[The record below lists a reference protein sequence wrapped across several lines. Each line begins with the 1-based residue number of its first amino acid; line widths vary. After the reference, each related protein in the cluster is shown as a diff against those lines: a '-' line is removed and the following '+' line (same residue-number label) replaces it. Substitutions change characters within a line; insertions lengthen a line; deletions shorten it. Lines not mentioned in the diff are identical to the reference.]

1 MTVREDIHRL
11 LANLAPLQRW
21 AALHAQARAFN
32 VFSILRE
39 ESDEVGL
46 HTVFLEALL
55 NPSGSHGCGCALLEL
70 FFAEL
75 GVPLQDSADLNG
87 AVVERERR
95 TAESGQIDLL
105 IELPRAR
112 LVVVVENKI
121 HAGDQERQ
129 LERYHKR
136 AAQRAGQDGRVG
148 IFYLTLHGTEP
159 SARSLGELPLE
170 KVICVSYREH
180 ILRWL
185 DRCLKK
191 TARHPA
197 LRETLAQYE
206 ELIKKLTGQSMNDET
221 RDSVIGL
228 LAEGNHAELA
238 QMIVGNWAHLKWRTT
253 WAFWQEME
261 VAVRRWQ
268 PLFPDFMVL
277 EANKFTDERL
287 SRLYFWERKRDYDFG
302 LTIRLG
308 RLPGSAN
315 DEVCLCLC
323 NSDEGSEP
331 FFGLAVLREGKWEA
345 NQRAA
350 AYDALAA
357 QSAAFFHPNPRDD
370 WWIGWRYF
378 RSVSLNLVDYAD
390 PKTLALANSAER
402 TVTIEKLCMEM
413 ESCLI
418 ECGLQSFLSG
428 DARESV
434 VTK

>member
-1 MTVREDIHRL
+1 MSVRDDLPRL

-21 AALHAQARAFN
+21 AALHAQAHAFN

-55 NPSGSHGCGCALLEL
+55 DPAGAHGCGSALLEL
-70 FFAEL
+70 FLAEL
-75 GVPLQDSADLNG
+75 GVVLQDSADMNG

-105 IELPRAR
+105 IELPRPR

-129 LERYHKR
+129 LERYHQR
-136 AAQRAGQDGRVG
+136 AVQRAGHAGRTV
-148 IFYLTLHGTEP
+148 IFYLTLHGAEP
-159 SARSLGELPLE
+159 CAQSLGELPLE
-170 KVICVSYREH
+170 KVSCVSYREH

-185 DRCLKK
+185 DRCLEKA
-191 TARHPA
+191 ARHPA

-206 ELIKKLTGQSMNDET
+206 ELIKKLTGQSMSDET
-221 RDSVIGL
+221 RDQVIGL
-228 LAEGNHAELA
+228 LAEGNNAELA
-238 QMIVGNWAHLKWRTT
+238 QMIVGNWDHLKWRTT
-253 WAFWQEME
+253 WAFWREME

-268 PLFPDFMVL
+268 PLFPELAVL

-287 SRLYFWERKRDYDFG
+287 TRLYFWQRKKDYDFG

-308 RLPGSAN
+308 RLPGSAS
-315 DEVCLCLC
+315 DEVCLCLF

-331 FFGLAVLREGKWEA
+331 FFGLAVLREGKWEG

-357 QSAAFFHPNPRDD
+357 QVASFFHPNPRDD

-378 RSVSLNLVDYAD
+378 RSVPLNLVDYANAE
-390 PKTLALANSAER
+390 TLALVNPVKRVA
-402 TVTIEKLCMEM
+402 TIETLCAEM
-413 ESCLI
+413 ESCLT
-418 ECGLQSFLSG
+418 ECGMPAFMSD
-428 DARESV
+428 DARESNDA
-434 VTK
+434 K